1 MKVQVN
7 TGSNTWWFAVAVSG
21 GSEETVKAELMDSGV
36 VPNFHI
42 MTKATYGFYFSQ
54 SVQLTAPIS
63 LRLTSASGKQVVVV
77 DFITSFS
84 DFAVKNTNQDY
95 ATSITPTPKPTEKPT
110 EKPTTPPSNGATV
123 KVQQHSGNSA
133 WWFAVAVSGVDNIA
147 KVELKDNNVVSS
159 FSSLEST
166 TWGYYIFST
175 QGSALS
181 APVTIRVTTTS
192 GSSTSVTFNDF
203 TGNSVAEG
211 KL

>member
-1 MKVQVN
+1 
-7 TGSNTWWFAVAVSG
+7 
-21 GSEETVKAELMDSGV
+21 MDSGV

-42 MTKATYGFYFSQ
+42 MSRASYGFYFSQ
-54 SVQLTAPIS
+54 SVELTTPIS

-77 DFITSFS
+77 NFITSLS

-95 ATSITPTPKPTEKPT
+95 ATSVTPTPKPTEKPT
-110 EKPTTPPSNGATV
+110 PKPTTKPTTPPSSGATV

-159 FSSLEST
+159 FTSFEST
-166 TWGYYIFST
+166 TWGYYTFST
-175 QGSALS
+175 QGVALS
-181 APVTIRVTTTS
+181 APVTVRVTTTS

-203 TGNSVAEG
+203 TGNSVAES